1 VRPERLLTIAEIL
14 ERARNIKLLAMDVD
28 GVLTRGE
35 VIYTES
41 GEEIKI
47 FNVKDGH
54 GISVIRAAG
63 IEVALITGRN
73 SNITLRRAEE
83 LKIGYVYQGVKRKL
97 PVLEELAITL
107 GLSFE
112 EIVYVGDDTPD
123 IPVLEVVGLAMCP
136 SDAVEEVKR
145 VCHYT
150 TKAPGGRGAIR
161 EVTDLLMQA
170 KLPVAEQT
178 TLSEQIT
185 QT

>member
-1 VRPERLLTIAEIL
+1 MAEIL
-14 ERARNIKLLAMDVD
+14 ERARQIKLLAMDVD
-28 GVLTRGE
+28 GVLTRGDI
-35 VIYTES
+35 IYTES
-41 GEEIKI
+41 GEELKI

-63 IEVALITGRN
+63 FEAALITGRN
-73 SNITLRRAEE
+73 SPITLRRAEE
-83 LKIGYVYQGVKRKL
+83 LKIRYVYQGVKRKL
-97 PVLEELAITL
+97 PVLEELARTL
-107 GLSFE
+107 DLSFE

-150 TKAPGGRGAIR
+150 TKSPGGGGAVR

-170 KLPVAEQT
+170 KLPSAEHT
-178 TLSEQIT
+178 TLSEKIT